1 VPESNYTEFSNK
13 VVCITGAGSG
23 IGRQTALQFAKAG
36 AKIMAADFDPQ
47 GLEETVQLIAD
58 AGVDVQS
65 MSADVSKPE
74 QVEALVEKCLTN
86 LGGLDV
92 FFANAGITGPVMALN
107 KADNEGIA
115 RVIEVNILGPI
126 YAVKY
131 AGPVM
136 LKQGHGSIVLTASIA
151 GMAANAGP
159 IPYSASK
166 AAVINLAKTAA
177 QELAGSGVRVNA
189 VCPGLVETSMTQ
201 SVFDYARHKE
211 SEDMIGQL
219 NPSHRTGLTED
230 IANAVMFLAS
240 DKAAF
245 VNGQAL
251 AVDGG
256 LSSSHPY
263 ARPFGLV
270 MS

>member
-1 VPESNYTEFSNK
+1 MPESNNNEFDNK

-23 IGRQTALQFAKAG
+23 IGRQTALQFAEAG
-36 AKIMAADFDPQ
+36 AKIMAVDLNAE
-47 GLEETVQLIAD
+47 GLEETARLISDTGAEI
-58 AGVDVQS
+58 QS
-65 MSADVSKPE
+65 SPADVSKPE
-74 QVEALVEKCLTN
+74 QVEALVGKCLEEF
-86 LGGLDV
+86 GGLDV
-92 FFANAGITGPVMALN
+92 FFANAGITGPVLPLN

-136 LKQGHGSIVLTASIA
+136 LKQGSGSIVLTASIA

-189 VCPGLVETSMTQ
+189 VCPGLIETSMTQ
-201 SVFDYARHKE
+201 SVFDYARHKNN
-211 SEDMIGQL
+211 EDMIGQL
-219 NPSHRTGLTED
+219 NPSHRAGSTED

-256 LSSSHPY
+256 LSSSHPH
-263 ARPFGLV
+263 APKFALV
-270 MS
+270 MT